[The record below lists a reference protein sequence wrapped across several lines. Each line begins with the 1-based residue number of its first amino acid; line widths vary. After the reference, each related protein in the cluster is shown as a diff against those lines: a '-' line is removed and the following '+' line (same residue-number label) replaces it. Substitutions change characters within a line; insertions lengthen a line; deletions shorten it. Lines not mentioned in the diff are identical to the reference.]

1 MTSQL
6 SPTERS
12 TIRRGAKRART
23 DRGELH
29 ATLDAGL
36 VCHLALVV
44 DGSPRVLPTGYGRR
58 GDTLYLHGS
67 TGARSLREAGEV
79 CVSVTHVDGV
89 VYSRSMM
96 HHSINYRSA
105 VIHGRIRHVE
115 DPAERWEGLRVI
127 TEQLAPGS
135 WDYARRPNKKE
146 LAATAVLALDLTEA
160 AVKIRT
166 GDPGDDA
173 EDVEANEAW
182 AGVLPLH
189 RSWGAPA
196 PSADLI
202 AELPVPEHVL
212 RRS

>member
-1 MTSQL
+1 VTSQL

>member
-23 DRGELH
+23 GRGDLH

-36 VCHLALVV
+36 VCHLAVVV

-146 LAATAVLALDLTEA
+146 LAATAVLALDLSEA

-189 RSWGAPA
+189 RSWGAPV

>member
-1 MTSQL
+1 M
-6 SPTERS
+6 
-12 TIRRGAKRART
+12 RRGAKRART
-23 DRGELH
+23 DRAELH

-36 VCHLALVV
+36 VCHLAVVV

-135 WDYARRPNKKE
+135 WDHARRPNRKE

-160 AVKIRT
+160 AVKVRT

-173 EDVEANEAW
+173 EDVAAHEAW

-189 RSWGAPA
+189 QSWGTPV

>member
-12 TIRRGAKRART
+12 TIRRGSKRART

-29 ATLDAGL
+29 ATLDSGL
-36 VCHLALVV
+36 VCHLAVVV
-44 DGSPRVLPTGYGRR
+44 DGAPRVLPTGYGRR

-67 TGARSLREAGEV
+67 TGARSLRDAGEV

-115 DPAERWEGLRVI
+115 DPDERWEGLRVI

-135 WDYARRPNKKE
+135 WDYARRPTKKE

-189 RSWGAPA
+189 RSWGAPV

>member
-189 RSWGAPA
+189 RSWGAPV

>member
-12 TIRRGAKRART
+12 TIRRGAHRART
-23 DRGELH
+23 DRTDLR

-36 VCHLALVV
+36 VCHLAVVV

-67 TGARSLREAGEV
+67 TGARSLREANEV
-79 CVSVTHVDGV
+79 CVSVTIVDGV

-105 VIHGRIRHVE
+105 VIHGRIRRVE
-115 DPAERWEGLRVI
+115 DADERWEGLRVI

-135 WDYARRPNKKE
+135 WDYARQPSKKE

-160 AVKIRT
+160 SVKIRS

-182 AGVLPLH
+182 AGVLPL
-189 RSWGAPA
+189 RQTWGEPV
-196 PSADLI
+196 PSSDLI

-212 RRS
+212 RR

>member
-12 TIRRGAKRART
+12 TVRRGAKRART
-23 DRGELH
+23 DRGDLH
-29 ATLDAGL
+29 AILDAGL
-36 VCHLALVV
+36 VCHLAVIV

-105 VIHGRIRHVE
+105 MIHGRIRLVE

-135 WDYARRPNKKE
+135 WDYARRPDKKE

-189 RSWGAPA
+189 RSWGTPV

>member
-135 WDYARRPNKKE
+135 WDYARRPTKKE

-189 RSWGAPA
+189 RSWGAPV

>member
-12 TIRRGAKRART
+12 TIRRGANRART

-29 ATLDAGL
+29 ATLDSGL
-36 VCHLALVV
+36 VCHLAVVV
-44 DGSPRVLPTGYGRR
+44 DGAPRVLPTGYGRR

-67 TGARSLREAGEV
+67 TGARSLRDAGEV

-105 VIHGRIRHVE
+105 MIHGRIRHVE
-115 DPAERWEGLRVI
+115 DPDERWEGLRVI

-135 WDYARRPNKKE
+135 WDYARRPTKKE

-189 RSWGAPA
+189 RSWGAPV

>member
-146 LAATAVLALDLTEA
+146 LAATAVLALDLSEA

-189 RSWGAPA
+189 RSWGAPV

>member
-1 MTSQL
+1 MTTQL
-6 SPTERS
+6 SPTDRS
-12 TIRRGAKRART
+12 TVRRSAKRARS
-23 DRGELH
+23 DRADLH

-36 VCHLALVV
+36 ICHLALVV
-44 DGSPRVLPTGYGRR
+44 DGAPLVLPTCYGRR

-67 TGARSLREAGEV
+67 TGARSLREADEV
-79 CVSVTHVDGV
+79 CVSVTRVDGI

-105 VIHGRIRHVE
+105 VIHGRVRQVE
-115 DPAERWEGLRVI
+115 DPDERWEGLRLV

-135 WDYARRPNKKE
+135 WDYARQPNKKE

-160 AVKIRT
+160 AVKIRA
-166 GDPGDDA
+166 GDPGDDE
-173 EDVEANEAW
+173 EDIEANEVW

-189 RSWGAPA
+189 QTWGTPV
-196 PSADLI
+196 PSTDLI

-212 RRS
+212 RRT

>member
-67 TGARSLREAGEV
+67 AGARSLREAGEV
-79 CVSVTHVDGV
+79 CVSMTHVDGV

-146 LAATAVLALDLTEA
+146 LAATAVLALDLSEA

-189 RSWGAPA
+189 RSWGAPV

>member
-12 TIRRGAKRART
+12 TIRRGAHRART
-23 DRGELH
+23 DRADLH

-36 VCHLALVV
+36 VCHLAVV
-44 DGSPRVLPTGYGRR
+44 IDGSPRVLPTGYGRR

-67 TGARSLREAGEV
+67 TGARSLREADEV
-79 CVSVTHVDGV
+79 CVSVTIVDGV

-105 VIHGRIRHVE
+105 VIHGQIRRVE
-115 DPAERWEGLRVI
+115 DADERWEGLRVI

-135 WDYARRPNKKE
+135 WDHARRPNKKE

-160 AVKIRT
+160 AVKIRS
-166 GDPGDDA
+166 GGPGDDL
-173 EDVEANEAW
+173 EDIEANEAW
-182 AGVLPLH
+182 AGVLPL
-189 RSWGAPA
+189 RQTWGEPV
-196 PSADLI
+196 PSSDLI

-212 RRS
+212 RR

>member
-1 MTSQL
+1 VTSQL

-23 DRGELH
+23 DRGQLH

-189 RSWGAPA
+189 RSWGAPV

>member
-1 MTSQL
+1 VTSQL

-12 TIRRGAKRART
+12 TIRRGAERART

-146 LAATAVLALDLTEA
+146 LAATAVLALDLAEA

-189 RSWGAPA
+189 RSWGAPV

>member
-12 TIRRGAKRART
+12 TIRRGANRART
-23 DRGELH
+23 DRGELD
-29 ATLDAGL
+29 ATLDSGL
-36 VCHLALVV
+36 VCHLAVVV
-44 DGSPRVLPTGYGRR
+44 DGAPRVLPTGYGRR

-67 TGARSLREAGEV
+67 TGARSLRDAGEV

-105 VIHGRIRHVE
+105 MIHGRIRHVE
-115 DPAERWEGLRVI
+115 DPDERWEGLRVI

-135 WDYARRPNKKE
+135 WDYARRPTKKE

-189 RSWGAPA
+189 RSWGAPV

>member
-12 TIRRGAKRART
+12 TIRRGANRART
-23 DRGELH
+23 DRGELD
-29 ATLDAGL
+29 ATLDSGL
-36 VCHLALVV
+36 VCHLAVVV
-44 DGSPRVLPTGYGRR
+44 DGAPRVLPTGYGRR

-67 TGARSLREAGEV
+67 TGARSLRDAGEV

-105 VIHGRIRHVE
+105 MIHGRIRHVE
-115 DPAERWEGLRVI
+115 DPDERWEGLRVI

-135 WDYARRPNKKE
+135 WDYARQPNKKE
-146 LAATAVLALDLTEA
+146 LAATSVLALDLAEA
-160 AVKIRT
+160 SVKIRA
-166 GDPGDDA
+166 GDPGDDD
-173 EDVEANEAW
+173 EDIEANEVW

-189 RSWGAPA
+189 QTWGTPV
-196 PSADLI
+196 PSTDLI

>member
-1 MTSQL
+1 VTSQL

-189 RSWGAPA
+189 RSWGAPV

>member
-12 TIRRGAKRART
+12 TIRRGATRART
-23 DRGELH
+23 DRADLH

-79 CVSVTHVDGV
+79 CVSVTIVDGV

-105 VIHGRIRHVE
+105 VIHGRVRHVE
-115 DPAERWEGLRVI
+115 DADERWEGLRVI

-135 WDYARRPNKKE
+135 WDYARQPSKKE
-146 LAATAVLALDLTEA
+146 LAATAVLALDLVEA
-160 AVKIRT
+160 SVKIRA

-173 EDVEANEAW
+173 EDVEANKAW
-182 AGVLPLH
+182 AGVLPL
-189 RSWGAPA
+189 RRTWGAPV
-196 PSADLI
+196 PSSDLI
-202 AELPVPEHVL
+202 AELPVPDHVL